1 MKPSRLLLLA
11 VLASA
16 ISAYAFAAASA
27 PPEKA
32 APPAAPAAAVAA
44 ATALSPETVKVIR
57 EESIYIPYTKL
68 REVFEK
74 EGRGVFLPYEKFQA
88 LWQAARDSGR
98 PPGEAKPPVDA
109 LITEIDNKATIGK
122 DVVKVAAV
130 LKIEVLKEGWVE
142 VPLRLG
148 DVGLAQATLD
158 DQPARLVADP
168 GGGYKLL
175 VEKKGKAP
183 QSFTL
188 ALGFAKAYTKAP
200 GQNSVS
206 FESPQA
212 PVSKW
217 EMRIPESGVKVN
229 IHPLLAATEVP
240 PAAGAK
246 ADETVVQAFVGAA
259 PTVRI
264 DWTPKAEGAKG
275 LEALASVK
283 VEQQTAIDEGVTRTR
298 ATLAYEISRAELA
311 RLEVEVPADQKVV
324 NVFDANVRE
333 WSVAPAGDT
342 QKVSVQ
348 LFEPAKAAQNLVVEL
363 EKFGGDQA
371 LDVKVPVVKAL
382 NVGRQQGVVVIQ
394 VASGLRAEA
403 AERSGLAQLDAG
415 ELPPGLAQGKWDFSY
430 RYAALPFGLMLRV
443 EKVQPRIIADTL
455 AEMHLATEEL
465 WMRLVTVYT
474 IERAGVF
481 RLELDVPEGF
491 DVRRVTGVQ
500 AGDAPPAQVD
510 AHHLEGEKKT
520 RLVVNLSRK
529 ALGKVALEVHLHRPL
544 REPDLLAPT
553 GKAAAIALPLP
564 RVVPASVQRETG
576 RLIVYS
582 PESITINPTQS
593 DGLRS
598 ITVSEALRG
607 LPGTGGSAERAVLAF
622 AYTQDPV
629 TLAVAAERRKP
640 HVTVRQLL
648 VARIDS
654 GVVKYEATFFY
665 DILYSGVKSLRV
677 DVPKDLA
684 PDVRVVTDR
693 VRRQVIED
701 AAALKDLAEGYEA
714 WSLAGETEFL
724 GQVQVRLA
732 WERKIEK
739 LDIGKSVSLAIPR
752 LIPRGVYRAWGQIV
766 LAKTETLDIQEA
778 AEPGKVTGLR
788 PIDPQNDLMPGASV
802 PGAARAL
809 EFQEDWT
816 LTVVATMY
824 KLEDVKRTSIERA
837 LVRTVVT
844 RGDRWPVQALYRMRS
859 ARQRLMIKL
868 PAGVTFD
875 TEPVRLNGRP
885 VGLER
890 GEAEGST
897 FFVPLVGQKA
907 DETFLLELRYSVPAG
922 AVRVECPAFP
932 EEPAIQKVFLSIYL
946 PQEWDYLGSVGP
958 WTDEIVWDVTRSGL
972 KPRARQEDKF
982 LIKDWVR
989 KDLAVQGNPEENFPT
1004 DGRHYLFEAVGPAAP
1019 PAGALRLV
1027 AMDHDWLAAAIFG
1040 AVLLVG
1046 IILMFT
1052 RAAVRLVAA
1061 GAFIVLL
1068 VLVGVFAPTFA
1079 RQAVNLVLVAA
1090 VFIVLVLWALWYVLW
1105 TRPRDPR
1112 VIARRKAHEAARQA
1126 AAQARAAKPPAPAP
1140 PPAAP
1145 PPGGGQAGG
1154 LGGPPPSTGGRTGPQ
1169 AGGQGGSSHA

>member
-1 MKPSRLLLLA
+1 MKPSQLLLLA

-16 ISAYAFAAASA
+16 ISAYAFAAESA

-32 APPAAPAAAVAA
+32 APASPG
-44 ATALSPETVKVIR
+44 ALSPETAKVIR

-88 LWQAARDSGR
+88 LWQAARDKTAS
-98 PPGEAKPPVDA
+98 PGEAKPPVDA

-168 GGGYKLL
+168 AGGYKLL

-217 EMRIPESGVKVN
+217 EMRIPGSGVKVN

-275 LEALASVK
+275 LLALASVK

-298 ATLAYEISRAELA
+298 ATLVYEISRAELA

-333 WSVAPAGDT
+333 WSVAPAGET

-348 LFEPAKAAQNLVVEL
+348 LFEPAKAAQSLVVEL

-382 NVGRQQGVVVIQ
+382 GVGRQQGVVVIQ

-403 AERSGLAQLDAG
+403 ADRSGLAQLDAG
-415 ELPPGLAQGKWDFSY
+415 ELPPGLARGKWDFSY
-430 RYAALPFGLMLRV
+430 RYAALPFGLTLRV

-455 AEMHLATEEL
+455 AEMHVATEEL

-520 RLVVNLSRK
+520 RLLVNLSRK
-529 ALGKVALEVHLHRPL
+529 ALGKVALEVRLHRPL

-564 RVVPASVQRETG
+564 RVVPASVERETG

-598 ITVSEALRG
+598 ITVNEALRG
-607 LPGTGGSAERAVLAF
+607 LSSTEGSAERSVLAF
-622 AYTQDPV
+622 AYTQDRV

-640 HVTVRQLL
+640 HVNVRQLL

-701 AAALKDLAEGYEA
+701 PASLKDLAEGYEA
-714 WSLAGETEFL
+714 WALAGETEFL

-837 LVRTVVT
+837 LVRMVVT
-844 RGDRWPVQALYRMRS
+844 RGDLAPVQALYRMRS
-859 ARQRLMIKL
+859 ARQRLKIQL

-885 VGLER
+885 VSLER
-890 GEAEGST
+890 GEAEGKAEGN

-907 DETFLLELRYSVPAG
+907 DEMFLLELRYTAHGAG
-922 AVRVECPAFP
+922 LRAECPAFP
-932 EEPAIQKVFLSIYL
+932 EEPAVQKVFLSVYM

-958 WTDEIVWDVTRSGL
+958 WTDEIVWAVMQSGL
-972 KPRARQEDKF
+972 KPRARQEDKS

-1004 DGRHYLFEAVGPAAP
+1004 DGRHYLFSAVGPAAP
-1019 PAGALRLV
+1019 PQGALRLV

-1040 AVLLVG
+1040 AVLLAGV
-1046 IILMFT
+1046 ILMFT

-1112 VIARRKAHEAARQA
+1112 RIARRKAYEAAREA
-1126 AAQARAAKPPAPAP
+1126 AAQARAAGPPAA

-1145 PPGGGQAGG
+1145 PPPSGDQAGG
-1154 LGGPPPSTGGRTGPQ
+1154 PGGPPQAGGQGGPPQ